1 MKKLLLGVVL
11 LSGLILSGC
20 SSDNNDKETKDTS
33 VDKSENVVLKDGKYK
48 LEEKNY
54 SNNYRYVLELDVE
67 NGNISNVNFDSVNKD
82 GESKRNDKEYIK
94 LTSEKSGTSP
104 DIFLDAL
111 EDDLEKVK
119 NPDDVEV
126 ISGATHTVDSFKEY
140 AKKLIEQAEEGNT
153 KVIIVDNKT
162 E

>member
-94 LTSEKSGTSP
+94 LMSEKSGTSP

>member
-1 MKKLLLGVVL
+1 
-11 LSGLILSGC
+11 
-20 SSDNNDKETKDTS
+20 
-33 VDKSENVVLKDGKYK
+33 
-48 LEEKNY
+48 EEKNY
-54 SNNYRYVLELDVE
+54 NNNYRYVLELDVE

-94 LTSEKSGTSP
+94 LMSEKSGTSP